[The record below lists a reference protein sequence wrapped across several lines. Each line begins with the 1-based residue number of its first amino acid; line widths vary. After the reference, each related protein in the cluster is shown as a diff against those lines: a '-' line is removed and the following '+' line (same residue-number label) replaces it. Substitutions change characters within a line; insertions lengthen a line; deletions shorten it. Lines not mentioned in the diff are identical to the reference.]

1 MTEAER
7 LREQA
12 ARCLRLAKG
21 SLASDVSQPM
31 LKLAAEYLALA
42 EQVEKAESSGQRQQH
57 GNVLPLPQP
66 EKGHQPAL
74 QQQQAQ
80 PNDDG
85 DK

>member
-21 SLASDVSQPM
+21 SLASDVSQSM
-31 LKLAAEYLALA
+31 RKLAADYLALA
-42 EQVEKAESSGQRQQH
+42 EQVEKAESSGQRQQD

-66 EKGHQPAL
+66 ERGHQPAL
-74 QQQQAQ
+74 QQQQVQ
-80 PNDDG
+80 SKDDG
-85 DK
+85 DR